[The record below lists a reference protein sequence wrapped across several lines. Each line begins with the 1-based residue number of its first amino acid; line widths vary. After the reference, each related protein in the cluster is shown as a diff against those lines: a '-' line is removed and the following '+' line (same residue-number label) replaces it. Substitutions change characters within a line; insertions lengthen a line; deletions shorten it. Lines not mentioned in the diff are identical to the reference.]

1 MNPPDMHL
9 ESTPKPNLNPGTNPA
24 DAGNA
29 ATSAR
34 KIRVLVVDDHPLV
47 RVGLRTV
54 INAETDMEVVAEAGD
69 GATAIASFTEQKPD
83 ITLMDLRLPGMS
95 GPEIITHIR
104 ALAPEANVIV
114 LTTYDADED
123 VYRAVQAGARGYLL
137 KGTFAEGML
146 DAIRHVHAGR
156 RLMAPEVAA
165 RLADRVSS
173 PSLTTREVTVLELVA
188 KGMSNREIGAAL
200 FLSEDTIKTHLRRI
214 YAKMGVGDRTEA
226 ALLAVQRG
234 VVKLKY

>member
-1 MNPPDMHL
+1 
-9 ESTPKPNLNPGTNPA
+9 
-24 DAGNA
+24 
-29 ATSAR
+29 
-34 KIRVLVVDDHPLV
+34 
-47 RVGLRTV
+47 
-54 INAETDMEVVAEAGD
+54 
-69 GATAIASFTEQKPD
+69 
-83 ITLMDLRLPGMS
+83 
-95 GPEIITHIR
+95 
-104 ALAPEANVIV
+104 
-114 LTTYDADED
+114 
-123 VYRAVQAGARGYLL
+123 
-137 KGTFAEGML
+137 
-146 DAIRHVHAGR
+146 VHAGR

-173 PSLTTREVTVLELVA
+173 PSLTNREVTVLELVA